1 MQTIVS
7 IFLDLKLVNMQN
19 TRSVAF
25 MQREITSEF
34 YLWKENFFMISFKW
48 AKWILLQKFRSI
60 FLKKITKNGFF
71 WKILKS
77 DFLIK

>member
-34 YLWKENFFMISFKW
+34 YLWKERFFMRSFKL
-48 AKWILLQKFRSI
+48 AKWNL
-60 FLKKITKNGFF
+60 
-71 WKILKS
+71 W
-77 DFLIK
+77 